1 MQGWWCYEKYENY
14 SQDRIDKGIVMT
26 DFKISIFK
34 SVNQAYVEYVC
45 DMPWQA
51 MAKDFCQLSI
61 CDSKESVPLFNLVE
75 FKSITDPTVELARR
89 YNYVDGQRTE
99 DGSYELIPGKVRRC
113 RENVVGIHGIVLDI
127 DADKTIEQA
136 VELLD
141 GIEYVLYTT
150 YNHTWTNNKFR
161 VIIPFSQP
169 LLAADIA
176 GRMASIKQ
184 TFPGVDNA
192 SFSISQCF
200 YFHSAADIEQAFSY
214 HNLGAVINPYD
225 FEYTEPPVYVEPEI
239 KPIPDDSV
247 ITEYRQAVLRSLLT
261 CSGLHYNSD
270 RQYGVLTLVNICKSI
285 DLDFNGF
292 LNVVSKIKASDSNSL
307 NDQTLLRNA
316 WTGWIGSRARR
327 ETVNKFIEEYNGQA
341 VKIDRK
347 NIHKIQYIDY
357 LQDVELMKQLR
368 LELERRKQHVE

>member
-1 MQGWWCYEKYENY
+1 
-14 SQDRIDKGIVMT
+14 MT
-26 DFKISIFK
+26 FKISIFK

-45 DMPWQA
+45 DMPWTA
-51 MAKDFCQLSI
+51 MARDFCGITQ
-61 CDSKESVPLFNLVE
+61 CDSKDEVPLFNLVE
-75 FKSITDPTVELARR
+75 FKSITDPSVELARR

-99 DGSYELIPGKVRRC
+99 DGAYELIPGKVRRC
-113 RENVVGIHGIVLDI
+113 RENVVGLHGIVLDI

-176 GRMASIKQ
+176 GRIDSIKQ

-200 YFHSAADIEQAFSY
+200 YFHSSADPEQAFT
-214 HNLGAVINPYD
+214 HWNRGAIINPYD
-225 FEYTEPPVYVEPEI
+225 FEYQEPAVYVEPEV
-239 KPIPDDSV
+239 KPVPDDAV
-247 ITEYRQAVLRSLLT
+247 ITQYRQAVLRSLLS

-270 RQYGVLTLVNICKSI
+270 RQYGILTLVNICKSI
-285 DLDFNGF
+285 DLDFTEF
-292 LNVVSKIKASDSNSL
+292 VNVVSKIKASDSISL
-307 NDQTLLRNA
+307 NNQSLLRNA
-316 WTGWIGSRARR
+316 WTGWQGNRARR
-327 ETVNKFIEEYNGQA
+327 ETVNKFIEEYNGEP
-341 VKIDRK
+341 VKIDK
-347 NIHKIQYIDY
+347 QQIHQGRYEEYIRSQEEIKI
-357 LQDVELMKQLR
+357 
-368 LELERRKQHVE
+368 LEEKIKRMTEYVR